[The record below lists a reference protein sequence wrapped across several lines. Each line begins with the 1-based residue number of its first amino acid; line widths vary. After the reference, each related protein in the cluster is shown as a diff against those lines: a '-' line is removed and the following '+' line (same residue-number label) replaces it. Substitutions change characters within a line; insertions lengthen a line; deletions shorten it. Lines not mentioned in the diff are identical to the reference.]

1 MSSYELTFTD
11 IPKTDR
17 NLKTGRFI
25 KGMTPHNKGKKWSE
39 WMDGRKQKRVKK
51 QALKNLET
59 ARRLGHCG
67 MTGGR
72 NKRPIIAVFDN
83 GEWLM
88 FPEQKSAAAWCGG
101 NRYNVGRC
109 CRENAR
115 HKELLKPFSHPT
127 GRINNDHKYMGVR
140 WYFEDT
146 NDWIEKIKQ

>member
-11 IPKTDR
+11 KPKTDR

-51 QALKNLET
+51 QALANLDKG
-59 ARRLGHCG
+59 RRTKGRLY
-67 MTGGR
+67 GGR
-72 NKRPIIAVFDN
+72 PKRKVIAVTDE
-83 GEWLM
+83 GEFFVFAHAKKAVEW
-88 FPEQKSAAAWCGG
+88 SGG
-101 NRYNVGRC
+101 CPNNIRRC
-109 CRENAR
+109 CRENAQ